1 MLITADLHYDIA
13 RSRRPTEGLARRVCA
28 QQADALVLVGDT
40 AGADLSVLQACL
52 GLFKEFT
59 GRKLLVLGN
68 HCLWCRGRENSLDR
82 YERLVP
88 QAAAEAG
95 FGVLDH
101 RPAVLGRV
109 GLVGS
114 VGWYDYSFRDESLA
128 IPAPFYG
135 AKVAPGAAAYL
146 GDYGDL
152 LEAHRDELTE
162 EHMSISSRWM
172 DGVNVRLGMSDA
184 EFLEMLAAKLAR
196 QISEMASEV
205 DRVAAFLHHL
215 PFREMVPQG
224 RPPRFAFAA
233 AYMGADALGRVLL
246 AAPKVT
252 RVYCGHSHW
261 KSTHK
266 IRHLTVVNVG
276 STYTQK
282 HLEVL
287 DL

>member
-1 MLITADLHYDIA
+1 MRILITADLHYDIA
-13 RSRRPTEGLARRVCA
+13 CSRRPTEELARRVCA
-28 QQADALVLVGDT
+28 QQ
-40 AGADLSVLQACL
+40 
-52 GLFKEFT
+52 
-59 GRKLLVLGN
+59 
-68 HCLWCRGRENSLDR
+68 
-82 YERLVP
+82 
-88 QAAAEAG
+88 
-95 FGVLDH
+95 
-101 RPAVLGRV
+101 
-109 GLVGS
+109 
-114 VGWYDYSFRDESLA
+114 
-128 IPAPFYG
+128 
-135 AKVAPGAAAYL
+135 
-146 GDYGDL
+146 
-152 LEAHRDELTE
+152 
-162 EHMSISSRWM
+162 
-172 DGVNVRLGMSDA
+172 
-184 EFLEMLAAKLAR
+184 AR

-233 AYMGADALGRVLL
+233 AYMGADALSRVLL

-252 RVYCGHSHW
+252 RVYCGQSHW

>member
-13 RSRRPTEGLARRVCA
+13 RSRRPTEELARRVCA
-28 QQADALVLVGDT
+28 QQADALVLAGDT
-40 AGADLSVLQACL
+40 GGADLSVLQACL
-52 GLFKEFT
+52 ALFKEFT

-88 QAAAEAG
+88 QAAAAAG

-101 RPAVLGRV
+101 RPAV
-109 GLVGS
+109 
-114 VGWYDYSFRDESLA
+114 
-128 IPAPFYG
+128 
-135 AKVAPGAAAYL
+135 
-146 GDYGDL
+146 
-152 LEAHRDELTE
+152 
-162 EHMSISSRWM
+162 
-172 DGVNVRLGMSDA
+172 
-184 EFLEMLAAKLAR
+184 
-196 QISEMASEV
+196 
-205 DRVAAFLHHL
+205 
-215 PFREMVPQG
+215 
-224 RPPRFAFAA
+224 
-233 AYMGADALGRVLL
+233 LGRVLL